1 MFYESEISNL
11 IDEWSKKLQD
21 HSYESPY
28 RDALN
33 DCIYDLNTLFSKA
46 FQEEAKA
53 MDTIEEQEADRYLSS
68 MESHEPIYF

>member
-1 MFYESEISNL
+1 MN
-11 IDEWSKKLQD
+11 
-21 HSYESPY
+21 PY

-46 FQEEAKA
+46 FQEEAEA